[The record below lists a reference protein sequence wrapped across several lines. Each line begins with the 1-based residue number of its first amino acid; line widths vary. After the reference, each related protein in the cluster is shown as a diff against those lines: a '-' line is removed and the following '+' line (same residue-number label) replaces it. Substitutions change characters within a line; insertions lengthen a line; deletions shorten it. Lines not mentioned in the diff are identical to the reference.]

1 MSAPSVGIPQAR
13 TNARPSSI
21 LPLFAIGAL
30 CVLASWVT
38 TQWLASAFGYQN
50 ALGQPLFGR
59 VYAPWSW
66 VVWAHKYYSS
76 GQTLFDRAYLGIAVS
91 LGVIFAGGAVVM
103 ALRNR
108 RTSAIRD
115 LHGSARWATEEE
127 IRNTGL
133 IPKKELLGTAHGAG
147 VYIGA
152 WKSPK
157 GATHYLRHN
166 GPEHVLCF
174 APTRSGKG
182 IGLVLPTLLSWPESV
197 VVFDLKG
204 EGHAL
209 TSGWR
214 KSQGQ
219 VVLAFDPTDT
229 TGNCIGYNPLQEVRV
244 NTSDEVADVQN
255 IVHQIVDPD
264 GKGLDSHWD
273 KTSFA
278 FLVGV
283 ILYTILA
290 TKDRFAS
297 LPDVAAILSRD
308 EGIDQLYTA
317 MKENRVGPGGMSH
330 PVIARAAI
338 DMLEK
343 EPRERGSVLS
353 TAKTFFSLYSDPVV
367 ARNITHSGFRV
378 SDLMNSEKPVSLYL
392 IVSPENKA
400 RLRPLIRLM
409 LTQIVRGLT
418 GRLQFANGQ
427 QVKTYKHRLLLMLDE
442 FPTLGRLQIFQDA
455 LAHIAG
461 YGMKAYIITQ
471 DLTQLRDA
479 YGPNESIM
487 SNCHIRIAYAP
498 NTIETAELLSRMTGK
513 ATIIKRQVSTSGERA
528 AAMLGHVSESMQE
541 YERALLTPDECMRL
555 PGPRK
560 DTDGMVTEAG
570 DMLVFVAG
578 QNAIYGRQILYFRDP
593 TFAARAKIAPPAKSD
608 RLR

>member
-1 MSAPSVGIPQAR
+1 V
-13 TNARPSSI
+13 RPSI
-21 LPLFAIGAL
+21 LPPVAGIFVL
-30 CVLASWVT
+30 CVLASWAT
-38 TQWLASAFGYQN
+38 TQWLANSFGYQD
-50 ALGQPLFGR
+50 ALGVPLFGR
-59 VYAPWSW
+59 VYTPWSW
-66 VVWAHKYYSS
+66 VVWAHKFYDSA
-76 GQTLFDRAYLGIAVS
+76 QVQFDRAYLILAVS
-91 LGVIFAGGAVVM
+91 VGAIFAAGAVIM

-115 LHGSARWATEEE
+115 LHGSARWASEEE
-127 IRNTGL
+127 VRATGL
-133 IPKKELLGTAHGAG
+133 IPRKALMGEESGAG

-152 WKSPK
+152 WKAPQ
-157 GATHYLRHN
+157 GRTYYLRHN
-166 GPEHVLCF
+166 GPEHVLAF

-197 VVFDLKG
+197 AVFDLKG
-204 EGHAL
+204 EAHAL
-209 TSGWR
+209 TAGWR
-214 KSQGQ
+214 KSQGHT
-219 VVLAFDPTDT
+219 VLAFDPTDM
-229 TGNCIGYNPLQEVRV
+229 TGNCIGYNPLEEVRV
-244 NTSDEVADVQN
+244 NTPDEVADVQN

-264 GKGLDSHWD
+264 GKGLDSHWE

-283 ILYTILA
+283 ILYTILS
-290 TKDRFAS
+290 KQDRFAN

-308 EGIDQLYTA
+308 EGIQQLYTA
-317 MKENRVGPGGMSH
+317 MKENRLGPGGAAH

-338 DMLEK
+338 DQLER
-343 EPRERGSVLS
+343 EPREQGSVLS
-353 TAKTFFSLYSDPVV
+353 TAKSFFTLYADPVV
-367 ARNITHSGFRV
+367 AKNIAHSGFRV
-378 SDLMNSEKPVSLYL
+378 ADLMNSEKPVSLYM

-418 GRLQFANGQ
+418 GRLKFENGQ
-427 QVKTYKHRLLLMLDE
+427 QVQTYKHRLLLMLDE
-442 FPTLGRLQIFQDA
+442 FPTLGRLTIFQDA

-461 YGMKAYIITQ
+461 YGLKAYIITQ

-479 YGPNESIM
+479 YGQNESIT

-513 ATIIKRQVSTSGERA
+513 ATVIKRQISTSGERA

-555 PGPRK
+555 PGAKK
-560 DTDGMVTEAG
+560 DVGGKVTEAG

-578 QNAIYGRQILYFRDP
+578 QNPIYGRQILYFRDP
-593 TFAARAKIAPPAKSD
+593 TFAKRAKISAPEKSD

>member
-1 MSAPSVGIPQAR
+1 MSTPPVGLPRARSV
-13 TNARPSSI
+13 RPSI
-21 LPLFAIGAL
+21 LPPVAGIFVL
-30 CVLASWVT
+30 CILASWVT
-38 TQWLASAFGYQN
+38 TQWLASSFAYQN
-50 ALGQPLFGR
+50 ALGAPLVGR

-66 VVWAHKYYSS
+66 LVWSHKFYDNA
-76 GQTLFDRAYLGIAVS
+76 QPQFDRAYLVLAIAF
-91 LGVIFAGGAVVM
+91 GAIFAGGAVVM

-108 RTSAIRD
+108 RTSAIKD

-127 IRNTGL
+127 IRATGL
-133 IPKKELLGTAHGAG
+133 MPRKTLTGEAAGAG

-157 GATHYLRHN
+157 GRTYYLRHN
-166 GPEHVLCF
+166 GPEHILAF

-182 IGLVLPTLLSWPESV
+182 IGLVLPTLLSWPESA

-209 TSGWR
+209 TAGWR
-214 KSQGQ
+214 KSQGHT
-219 VVLAFDPTDT
+219 VLAFDPTDM
-229 TGNCIGYNPLQEVRV
+229 TGNCVGYNPLEEVRV
-244 NTSDEVADVQN
+244 NTPDEVADVRN

-264 GKGLDSHWD
+264 GKGLDSHWE

-283 ILYTILA
+283 ILYTILSR
-290 TKDRFAS
+290 KDRFAN
-297 LPDVAAILSRD
+297 LPDVAAILSRE
-308 EGIDQLYTA
+308 EGIQQLYTA
-317 MKENRVGPGGMSH
+317 MKENRVGPGGTAH
-330 PVIARAAI
+330 PVIERAAI
-338 DMLEK
+338 DQLER
-343 EPRERGSVLS
+343 EPREQGSVLS
-353 TAKTFFSLYSDPVV
+353 TAKSFFTLYADPVV
-367 ARNITHSGFRV
+367 ARNISRSGFRV
-378 SDLMNSEKPVSLYL
+378 ADLMNSEHPVSLYL

-418 GRLQFANGQ
+418 GRLKFEGGQ
-427 QVKTYKHRLLLMLDE
+427 QLKTYKHRLLLMLDE

-479 YGPNESIM
+479 YGQNEQIT

-498 NTIETAELLSRMTGK
+498 NTIETADLLSRMTGK
-513 ATIIKRQVSTSGERA
+513 TTVIKRQVSTSGQRA
-528 AAMLGHVSESMQE
+528 AALLGHVSESLQE
-541 YERALLTPDECMRL
+541 HERALLTPDECMTL
-555 PGPRK
+555 PGAKK
-560 DTDGMVTEAG
+560 DVSGRVTEPG

-578 QNAIYGRQILYFRDP
+578 QNPIYGRQILYFRDP
-593 TFAARAKIAPPAKSD
+593 TFAKRAKIATPEKSD